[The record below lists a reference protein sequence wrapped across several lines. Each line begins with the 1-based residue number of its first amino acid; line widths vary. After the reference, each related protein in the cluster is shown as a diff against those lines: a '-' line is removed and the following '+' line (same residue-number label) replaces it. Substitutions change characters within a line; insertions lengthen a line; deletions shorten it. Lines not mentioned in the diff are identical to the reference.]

1 MRILHV
7 GYGFRPWRHGG
18 LIAYAEDVMEA
29 QAARG
34 DEVTYFF
41 RGRHYPLAPNDRL
54 HGWTRRKV
62 AMRELLNST
71 LTFGGDSG
79 TLTPEADVSHPPSEE
94 AFIEVLDER
103 RPEVIHV
110 QEIIGLPSSLID
122 VAIARGVPI
131 MATLQDYFPLCPV
144 LKLYDVDERICLRH
158 DVGAQCARCSA
169 GAPAGRRMFMSM
181 TVAYE
186 LRRRLGRE
194 RGDRAVRAGERV
206 LARLAGPAGPSAP
219 ANGDGANLEAAL
231 RYQHRR
237 DINVARLSRL
247 DALVAQSNRVREI
260 YAGLGVKAPRMLV
273 NNLTLRHL
281 EDIRP
286 QRLAEAPDRVRFV
299 TLNGAASRQ
308 KGADVVLGAL
318 EMLQDEGLSRRFGL
332 DLYGYTSESAR
343 ERLAGYPNVRVAPG
357 YAPSEINRVLDGYH
371 VGIVPSVWEEALG
384 YVGFEFLAKGIPVLG
399 NARGGIVDYAH
410 DGTTGWVNQSAD
422 AAGLASIMREIINDP
437 QQVVERNHWILEHHD
452 ELIKP
457 LERHLAELD
466 ELYGEV
472 IDAADERRR
481 ELEQVAKQSAR
492 R

>member
-1 MRILHV
+1 
-7 GYGFRPWRHGG
+7 
-18 LIAYAEDVMEA
+18 
-29 QAARG
+29 
-34 DEVTYFF
+34 
-41 RGRHYPLAPNDRL
+41 
-54 HGWTRRKV
+54 
-62 AMRELLNST
+62 
-71 LTFGGDSG
+71 
-79 TLTPEADVSHPPSEE
+79 
-94 AFIEVLDER
+94 
-103 RPEVIHV
+103 
-110 QEIIGLPSSLID
+110 
-122 VAIARGVPI
+122 
-131 MATLQDYFPLCPV
+131 
-144 LKLYDVDERICLRH
+144 
-158 DVGAQCARCSA
+158 
-169 GAPAGRRMFMSM
+169 
-181 TVAYE
+181 
-186 LRRRLGRE
+186 
-194 RGDRAVRAGERV
+194 
-206 LARLAGPAGPSAP
+206 
-219 ANGDGANLEAAL
+219 
-231 RYQHRR
+231 
-237 DINVARLSRL
+237 VARLSRL